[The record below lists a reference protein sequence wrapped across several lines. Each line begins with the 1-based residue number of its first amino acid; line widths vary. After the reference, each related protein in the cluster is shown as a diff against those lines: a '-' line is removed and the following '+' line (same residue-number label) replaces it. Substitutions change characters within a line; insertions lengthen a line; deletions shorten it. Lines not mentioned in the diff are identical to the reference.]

1 MGYCRCVWQT
11 SVTNCVYFYLTV
23 HVLCLY
29 ESFLGQLQM
38 KKWWLVPLYWILSP
52 LMNLFHQRLIF
63 LQYFGVLFW
72 VMIVFGVVTCLLQY
86 RAMSLLCDVVPR
98 TWRMS
103 RPVPVSTVTG
113 CFTGRPRAL
122 RDISRYSKHKFE
134 VSIFINSDIMRQ
146 F

>member
-1 MGYCRCVWQT
+1 
-11 SVTNCVYFYLTV
+11 
-23 HVLCLY
+23 
-29 ESFLGQLQM
+29 
-38 KKWWLVPLYWILSP
+38 
-52 LMNLFHQRLIF
+52 
-63 LQYFGVLFW
+63 
-72 VMIVFGVVTCLLQY
+72 MIVFGVVTCLLQY